1 MAVFNYISVKY
12 VVSKLYRDLRL
23 EDPNYELDIIEWC
36 GEALAFI
43 GAGSQFTNYVA
54 ESPIVSYKCRIPFGI
69 FTLGQIM
76 YKELD
81 SDTPIVIHR
90 NDTSFPNGIYRV
102 TDDFKEITYTVNG
115 EYLLFSEES
124 GTAIMSYKGIAVD
137 DEGYPLVPDN
147 QYYKEALFWYCF
159 KHILMLGYKSP
170 AGIDYPF
177 AESKWLF
184 YCTAARNKANY
195 PSIDE
200 YEQFKNSWTGLLPN
214 INIYKERFDNS
225 YLKQPVIEE
234 VKASGIMTT
243 PTKIPQAVVV
253 DGGNAGTEV

>member
-36 GEALAFI
+36 GEALSFI
-43 GAGSQFTNYVA
+43 GAGSQLVKYVT
-54 ESPIVSYKCRIPFGI
+54 EQPIISFKAKLPSDMFALHQV
-69 FTLGQIM
+69 M
-76 YKELD
+76 YKEN
-81 SDTPIVIHR
+81 SDDNPVVVSR
-90 NDTSFPNGIYRV
+90 NDTTFP
-102 TDDFKEITYTVNG
+102 DEIDGDRQEVSYTING
-115 EYLLFSEES
+115 EYVIFSKET
-124 GTAIMSYKGIAVD
+124 GTAYISYRGIAVD
-137 DEGYPLVPDN
+137 SEGYPLVPDN

>member
-36 GEALAFI
+36 GEALSFI
-43 GAGSQFTNYVA
+43 GAGSQLVKYVT
-54 ESPIVSYKCRIPFGI
+54 EQPIISFKAKLPSDMFALHQV
-69 FTLGQIM
+69 M
-76 YKELD
+76 YKEN
-81 SDTPIVIHR
+81 SDDNPIVVSR
-90 NDTSFPNGIYRV
+90 NDTTFP
-102 TDDFKEITYTVNG
+102 DEIDGDRQEVSYTING
-115 EYLLFSEES
+115 EYVIFSKET
-124 GTAIMSYKGIAVD
+124 GTAYISYRGIAVD
-137 DEGYPLVPDN
+137 GEGYPLVPDN